1 MSNPDP
7 REQQRQRIADGFMR
21 AIPHNTALGMRV
33 VDTGPGTART
43 CLDYRPEFLGDVAAG
58 LWHTGPAI
66 SLADATAGLAVFLGL
81 PEPGSIATLDLRMDY
96 LRPAVADQPLIA
108 DGECDHITRRIVFA
122 GVRLHQGDP
131 TRPTARCTAT
141 FMRTGRASAVA
152 TEAAKE

>member
-1 MSNPDP
+1 MNDTDP
-7 REQQRQRIADGFMR
+7 RLQQRQRIADGFMR
-21 AIPHNTALGMRV
+21 AIPHNTALGMSV

-43 CLDYRPEFLGDVAAG
+43 RLDYRPEFLGDVAAG

-96 LRPAVADQPLIA
+96 LRPALADQPLFA
-108 DGECDHITRRIVFA
+108 DGVCDHITRRIVFA
-122 GVRLHQGDP
+122 GVRMHQGNP
-131 TRPTARCTAT
+131 ARPTARCTAT

-152 TEAAKE
+152 AEAAEE

>member
-1 MSNPDP
+1 
-7 REQQRQRIADGFMR
+7 MR

-96 LRPAVADQPLIA
+96 LRAGLFRDTF
-108 DGECDHITRRIVFA
+108 DECRITHLGRRIANVHISA
-122 GVRLHQGDP
+122 WQKRREEP
-131 TRPTARCTAT
+131 ITIARAH
-141 FMRTGRASAVA
+141 FLLS
-152 TEAAKE
+152 EENN